1 MALGDQQG
9 SLCEKFNR
17 VGGRLETSVNTE
29 SETEDAGSFGRH
41 RPAGAVSKFTS
52 AARRSECPGPGQRRC
67 EKKACGGADAGF
79 QGLRHRLVLDRPAG
93 NGRAVFCLEVR
104 HGADN
109 G

>member
-52 AARRSECPGPGQRRC
+52 AADVPSVPVPDN
-67 EKKACGGADAGF
+67 GAA
-79 QGLRHRLVLDRPAG
+79 RKRPAEVLT
-93 NGRAVFCLEVR
+93 RAFKV
-104 HGADN
+104 
-109 G
+109 

>member
-41 RPAGAVSKFTS
+41 RPARAVSKFTS
-52 AARRSECPGPGQRRC
+52 TADVPSVPVPDNSTAR
-67 EKKACGGADAGF
+67 K
-79 QGLRHRLVLDRPAG
+79 RPADVLT
-93 NGRAVFCLEVR
+93 RAFKV
-104 HGADN
+104 
-109 G
+109 